1 MQQRF
6 LCVKAGN
13 ESPNVGVDKV
23 FPQHHDRDGG
33 HDYGFSALFI
43 YLLGLS
49 GNECKQ
55 CATNDS
61 GTNNTNYT
69 C

>member
-43 YLLGLS
+43 LPSWAFG
-49 GNECKQ
+49 Q
-55 CATNDS
+55 
-61 GTNNTNYT
+61 
-69 C
+69 